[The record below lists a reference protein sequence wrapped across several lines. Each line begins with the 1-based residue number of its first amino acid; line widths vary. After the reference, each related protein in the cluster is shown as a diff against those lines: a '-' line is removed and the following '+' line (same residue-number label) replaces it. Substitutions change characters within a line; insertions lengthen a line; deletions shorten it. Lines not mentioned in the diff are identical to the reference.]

1 MTSLLT
7 ISDLEKELSIHAMDG
22 RSDALFRMSIAI
34 SQLGSLAAH
43 LTHDMELNPGCR
55 PYGSR
60 AGEISD
66 AGHAIIQVMT
76 YCILRD
82 ISLSDA
88 INAALN
94 NIRDKDFMARD
105 ETFQIAK
112 HTETACRGLA
122 GEPYDLYGQAFVD
135 ADGSNLDNI
144 PDGSILVTRHMHT
157 QYIPYLGKVIAV
169 VTDHGGMHSHAA
181 IVCRELN
188 IPYVVGCTFA
198 TRRFRTGDD
207 LHILSDGKIGSITKV
222 EPPMISK
229 ELK

>member
-1 MTSLLT
+1 MTYPIT

-43 LTHDMELNPGCR
+43 LTHDEELNPGCR

-94 NIRDKDFMARD
+94 NLRDKDFMARD
-105 ETFQIAK
+105 GVSQFAK
-112 HTETACRGLA
+112 QTERVCRGLA
-122 GEPYDLYGQAFVD
+122 GEPCSLYAEAFVD

-144 PDGSILVTRHMHT
+144 RDDSILVTRHMHT

-181 IVCRELN
+181 IVCRELD
-188 IPYVVGCTFA
+188 IPFVVGCTNA
-198 TRRFRTGDD
+198 TRLFRTGDD
-207 LHILSDGKIGSITKV
+207 LHILSDGMIGSVTK
-222 EPPMISK
+222 MQR